1 MSNKDIFLLNGRHP
15 LYFNLNV
22 IYVYD
27 IKLIKLQRYSPTWQY
42 SGIYKLQEYSTST
55 CLYIMVFHIF
65 SILEKLESQRKY
77 FRMRH
82 IISQHLIT
90 YTSID
95 NLNRG
100 AHQQFEQNIYSVMSY
115 RQTLHNYFS
124 ILIQYLIS
132 LK

>member
-1 MSNKDIFLLNGRHP
+1 
-15 LYFNLNV
+15 
-22 IYVYD
+22 
-27 IKLIKLQRYSPTWQY
+27 
-42 SGIYKLQEYSTST
+42 
-55 CLYIMVFHIF
+55 MVFHIF

-115 RQTLHNYFS
+115 R
-124 ILIQYLIS
+124 
-132 LK
+132 